1 MIGNLRTRI
10 TIQIADTLQD
20 DLGGVQTNW
29 LHYARVWAHINPQ
42 AVSERLE
49 SGRLVVTRS
58 YKVIIRWQ
66 RNFPERARLV
76 FEDKILR
83 VLSASDPDLRRER
96 LHLICAE
103 EEQ

>member
-10 TIQIADTLQD
+10 TVQIPQRVEDEF
-20 DLGGVQTNW
+20 GGAEVTW
-29 LHYARVWAHINPQ
+29 LHYAHKWAHIAPQ
-42 AVSERLE
+42 NLTQNGEN
-49 SGRLVVTRS
+49 GRAMVLRT

-66 RNFPERARLV
+66 RDFPERARLI
-76 FEDKILR
+76 FEGKTLR

-96 LHLICAE
+96 LHLICEE